1 MAWDPA
7 PLPPCLAA
15 LSSQD
20 GLKPEGI
27 DKHVWLH
34 RKMKN
39 TNSLTEY
46 DLAEFENIGA
56 IGLDLWQ
63 VSEGAQGVLSWST
76 RGWLDQGTW

>member
-1 MAWDPA
+1 
-7 PLPPCLAA
+7 
-15 LSSQD
+15 
-20 GLKPEGI
+20 
-27 DKHVWLH
+27 
-34 RKMKN
+34 MKN